1 MIPGPGPGPG
11 HIMVPLFQCKSFCH
25 VIHYN
30 YLPCKKE
37 NNVARQEEEE
47 EFLEPLT
54 IIYKNVIVFTFSFCG
69 FLVSLLNRYICI

>member
-1 MIPGPGPGPG
+1 MRDTWTWTWAWTYNGAIVSMY
-11 HIMVPLFQCKSFCH
+11 IFLS
-25 VIHYN
+25 YN